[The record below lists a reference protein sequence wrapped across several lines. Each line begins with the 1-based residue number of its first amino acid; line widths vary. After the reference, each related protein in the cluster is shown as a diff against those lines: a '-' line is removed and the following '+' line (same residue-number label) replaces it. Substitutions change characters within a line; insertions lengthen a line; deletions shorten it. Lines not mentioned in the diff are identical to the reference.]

1 MRNRIERLERLAKQ
15 GSVVIKTMNGRME
28 VFSEMVP
35 LALFSLEVDEE
46 RAAYTGIPA
55 EEPTTPQ
62 QREALRLR
70 QALKDATPESR
81 AAYEEQCHEFFEIVE
96 VLRCSREEIG
106 TS

>member
-1 MRNRIERLERLAKQ
+1 MRNRIERLEKLANQ
-15 GSVVIKTMNGRME
+15 GDVLIKTRGGRTE
-28 VFSEMVP
+28 RFSRTAP
-35 LALFSLEVDEE
+35 LALFSLEVDGE

-55 EEPTTPQ
+55 EEPATPQ

-81 AAYEEQCHEFFEIVE
+81 IDFEEQNREFFEIVE
-96 VLRCSREEIG
+96 VLRRSREEIG